1 MQIYIWKQLQMQ
13 NISASLI
20 NTVIIYTFRTYICDI
35 TQYWLILR
43 QKKENIFFMKPK
55 FLVIQA
61 QRGHKTILSEN
72 IKKNSRCTL
81 DPINTNSVLSA

>member
-43 QKKENIFFMKPK
+43 QKIENIFFMKPK
-55 FLVIQA
+55 FSVIQA
-61 QRGHKTILSEN
+61 QRGHKTILSKN
-72 IKKNSRCTL
+72 I
-81 DPINTNSVLSA
+81 